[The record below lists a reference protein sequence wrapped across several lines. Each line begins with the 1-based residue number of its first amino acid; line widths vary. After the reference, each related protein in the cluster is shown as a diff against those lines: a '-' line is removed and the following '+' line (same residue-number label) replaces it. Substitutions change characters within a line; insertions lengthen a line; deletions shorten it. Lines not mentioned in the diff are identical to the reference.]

1 MNRLAGKVAIITGAG
16 SGVGRACMQLFAE
29 EGACVVG
36 VGRTRSSLEDSIAS
50 LSVGPERSLIIT
62 ADLSKESASTEV
74 LNATRQ
80 KFGKLDLVIN
90 AAGVGYSWQDQ
101 SPGSMNDLANTTA
114 EKWREVMAINLDSCF
129 YMCREAVNTFRKQ
142 GSGGAPPIPIPL
154 PRPP

>member
-62 ADLSKESASTEV
+62 ADLAKV
-74 LNATRQ
+74 
-80 KFGKLDLVIN
+80 
-90 AAGVGYSWQDQ
+90 
-101 SPGSMNDLANTTA
+101 
-114 EKWREVMAINLDSCF
+114 
-129 YMCREAVNTFRKQ
+129 REAGFGDKRCRRWLQLARSK
-142 GSGGAPPIPIPL
+142 SWL
-154 PRPP
+154 DE